1 MSQATTI
8 AAQGEAKCDFNLAGF
23 SVSLEALKDTVPL
36 AKADLKKK
44 VEEFKTALEELKTKL
59 GMEVVK
65 NSVRASS
72 NVQAHYEYVKN
83 TSVLKGHR
91 ATYSYYFQIDDL
103 DLVSKVYDALTSFKE
118 VRTSS
123 PSYSIKDSTR
133 ERLNKKALKHAF
145 EKVTDRLATECEV
158 LGLTPADFEI
168 FSWETGYS
176 DSQRHDRV
184 GARRAMGGSGV
195 AMAMMAPASADDAG
209 EGATL
214 DDSLELVAG
223 QATVYVNLE
232 VGYSRKQVS
241 AQAVKAEVVSKS
253 TRATSASV

>member
-1 MSQATTI
+1 MQATTI

-23 SVSLEALKDTVPL
+23 TVSLESTKDTVPL

-44 VEEFKTALEELKTKL
+44 VEEFKTSLEELKTKL

-65 NSVRASS
+65 NSVRSS
-72 NVQAHYEYVKN
+72 SHVQAHYEYVKN
-83 TSVLKGHR
+83 QNVLKGQR
-91 ATYSYYFQIDDL
+91 ATYSYSFQIDDL
-103 DLVSKVYDALTSFKE
+103 DLVSKVYDALTSLKE

-158 LGLTPADFEI
+158 LGLSPSDFEI
-168 FSWETGYS
+168 FSWEAGYS
-176 DSQRHDRV
+176 DSHRSDRV
-184 GARRAMGGSGV
+184 SARRAMGGGAV
-195 AMAMMAPASADDAG
+195 MAAMSYSSDSAESASYDEDN
-209 EGATL
+209 
-214 DDSLELVAG
+214 SLELVAG

-241 AQAVKAEVVSKS
+241 AQ
-253 TRATSASV
+253 